1 MNDLIVSNCKQRT
14 KNSKSYS
21 QYHKTKN
28 KPKPMLNNPKMS
40 AFKSSRTTPDI
51 ESDPRVDER
60 QIQKSPIIPLIQL

>member
-14 KNSKSYS
+14 KNRQQVV

-28 KPKPMLNNPKMS
+28 RPKPMLNNPKMS

-51 ESDPRVDER
+51 AN
-60 QIQKSPIIPLIQL
+60 QIPEWTKDKFRSY